1 MTQRSI
7 YALQTEAQ
15 TQITMSTDGEGQVFF
30 EEIPE
35 ATDGAE
41 RAWVVRLHLEPGQ
54 RAKTVKLD
62 GSELSVGDAVV
73 HLAPLSLAETTR
85 AHFPFGGTGSRPPV
99 NAGYI
104 AELRLT
110 SGAHARTLS
119 VSIA

>member
-54 RAKTVKLD
+54 RAKFVTLD
-62 GSELSVGDAVV
+62 GRRAERGGRRGTPGAAFACRDNTS
-73 HLAPLSLAETTR
+73 PLSLR
-85 AHFPFGGTGSRPPV
+85 GTGSRPPV

-104 AELRLT
+104 AALRLA